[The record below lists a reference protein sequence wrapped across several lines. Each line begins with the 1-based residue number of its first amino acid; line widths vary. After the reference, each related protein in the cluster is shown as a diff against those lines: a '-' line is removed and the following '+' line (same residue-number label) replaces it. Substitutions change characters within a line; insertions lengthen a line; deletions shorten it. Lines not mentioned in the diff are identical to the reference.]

1 MHSCC
6 SDTLFLLML
15 VFFLSPCRLLYS
27 NSPSPH
33 SFSLPLSSLSSV
45 SLWLDFPHCLPS
57 LCPLTLNFLTAS
69 FTLSTNTEFSSLPP
83 FTLSTNT
90 EFPHCFPSLCP
101 LTLNFPHCLP
111 SLCPLTLNFLTAS
124 FTLST
129 NTEFSSLP
137 PFTLST
143 NTEFPHC
150 FPSLCPLTLNFLTAS
165 LHFVH

>member
-69 FTLSTNTEFSSLPP
+69 FTLSTNTEF
-83 FTLSTNT
+83 
-90 EFPHCFPSLCP
+90 
-101 LTLNFPHCLP
+101 PHCLP
-111 SLCPLTLNFLTAS
+111 SLCPLTLDFPRY
-124 FTLST
+124 
-129 NTEFSSLP
+129 SS
-137 PFTLST
+137 
-143 NTEFPHC
+143 
-150 FPSLCPLTLNFLTAS
+150 PSLQTILQSLQWIWETLVPS
-165 LHFVH
+165 LWSSPTSSSSSHVWATSPQGWLQAQEPVRW